1 MIVKESEV
9 GNSEGERVGNSEE
22 GEGDIGCF
30 LKRFSINAKKNCKK
44 K

>member
-22 GEGDIGCF
+22 GEDDNSGGQQG
-30 LKRFSINAKKNCKK
+30 S
-44 K
+44 